1 MSLERTCDVTVP
13 ELVAGW
19 SAYTPDAPAVIDS
32 QQSLS
37 YEQLDARA
45 NRLAYHL
52 RALGA
57 GSGSIV
63 AICLHRSTEMVVAA
77 LGVMK
82 AGAAYLPLDPSSPP
96 ERLAFT
102 LRDAGVEVLISDGD
116 GCAAARV
123 IRLEAAGESLGSGNR
138 RPPLVDITGAHL
150 AYVIYTSGSTGQ
162 PKGVE
167 VTHANLMHLV
177 DWHQRCFG
185 VAPSDRVTQIASPA
199 FDAAVWELWPYLT
212 SGVSVHIPDEETRMD
227 PRLLRDW
234 LVSQRITITFLP
246 TPMAETVM
254 TMEWP
259 ATTALRLMLTG
270 GDTLHRYPPASLP
283 FALINNYGPT
293 ETTVVATSGVV
304 PAASAWTSP
313 PSIGRPIAGAR
324 AYVLDE
330 KRQPVLPGM
339 VGELYVGGKGVAR
352 GYLNRPELTAERFVP
367 DPFAGIPEARMYRTG
382 DLVRARVDGELEFM
396 GRSDNQVKIRGYR
409 IELGEIEA
417 TLASHPQIQQAV
429 VLAREDSPG
438 DKRLVAY
445 LVPAPDAPL
454 EIDALRAFL
463 GKHLP
468 DYMVPATFVVLPALP
483 MTTNGKVDR
492 EALSLSAPALTLPPE
507 PGRELDPRE
516 ADAWTA
522 AQAEAGIRPIIEQ
535 RTASMVATLLKVEQV
550 SPEENFF
557 LLGGHSLLAAQLL
570 VHVHEAFGVD
580 LPLRTLF
587 EQPTISGLSA
597 EIERALVA
605 SLQAMSDEEAERLL
619 A

>member
-1 MSLERTCDVTVP
+1 MSVEHTCNVTVP

-19 SAYTPDAPAVIDS
+19 AAYTPDAPAVIDWEHE
-32 QQSLS
+32 LS
-37 YEQLDARA
+37 YRQLDARA
-45 NRLAYHL
+45 NRLAHHL
-52 RALGA
+52 RAMGA
-57 GSGSIV
+57 GPGAVV
-63 AICLHRSTEMVVAA
+63 AICLNRSTELVVAA
-77 LGVMK
+77 LAVMK
-82 AGAAYLPLDPSSPP
+82 AGAAYLPLDPSSPAD
-96 ERLAFT
+96 RLAFT
-102 LRDAGVEVLISDGD
+102 LRDAGVEIVINNNPLPAQARLIH
-116 GCAAARV
+116 
-123 IRLEAAGESLGSGNR
+123 LEAAGESLGSGNR
-138 RPPLVDITGAHL
+138 RPPLIDITGDDL

-167 VTHANLMHLV
+167 VTHANLMNLV
-177 DWHQRCFG
+177 DWHQRGFG
-185 VAPSDRVTQIASPA
+185 VTPSEHATQIASPA

-212 SGVSVHIPDEETRMD
+212 SGAAIHIPDENTRMD

-234 LVSQRITITFLP
+234 LVAERITMTFLP

-254 TMEWP
+254 TMDWP
-259 ATTALRLMLTG
+259 AETALRLMLTG
-270 GDTLHRYPPASLP
+270 GDTLHRYPPATLP
-283 FALINNYGPT
+283 FTLINNYGPT
-293 ETTVVATSGVV
+293 ETAVVATSGAV

-330 KRQPVLPGM
+330 KRQPVLAGM
-339 VGELYVGGKGVAR
+339 VGELYIGGRGVAR

-367 DPFAGIPEARMYRTG
+367 DPFAGTPGARMYRTG

-396 GRSDNQVKIRGYR
+396 GRTDNQVKIRGFR

-429 VLAREDSPG
+429 VLAREEAPG

-445 LVPAPDAPL
+445 LVPATSATLDV
-454 EIDALRAFL
+454 DALRAFL
-463 GKHLP
+463 RKHLP
-468 DYMVPATFVVLPALP
+468 DYMVPTAFLSLPALP

-492 EALSLSAPALTLPPE
+492 NALPSPLPGSPPE
-507 PGRELDPRE
+507 EEGNGGSLDVGGNRAGPE
-516 ADAWTA
+516 GEGN
-522 AQAEAGIRPIIEQ
+522 QARALIEQ

-550 SPEENFF
+550 GPEENFF